1 MNVIFVKNFIEVSAK
16 NILLIAEAALKKKIS
31 KNLLISSSNQI
42 ISDFVK
48 KKNLFDY
55 FKTSDLTNYFLKI
68 DIIFF
73 VKEKINVQIID
84 NFNEIKKT
92 EEKKTT
98 KKQKIKSKYVDSD
111 LQFDHKQNNEKL

>member
-1 MNVIFVKNFIEVSAK
+1 M
-16 NILLIAEAALKKKIS
+16 L
-31 KNLLISSSNQI
+31 
-42 ISDFVK
+42 

-68 DIIFF
+68 DVIFF
-73 VKEKINVQIID
+73 VKEKLNVQIID